1 MGSIFRYE
9 KIRFGTAGVFNTGLD
24 FVMLNILVF
33 VFGAYPILANTMSVS
48 IGITISYLLN
58 HFFVFQSKEKLQ
70 LKKYIQFFCITGFSS
85 LIIQNSIIT
94 GFAIFF
100 DSSLSHSLFI
110 INLVAGNDFLELNIA
125 KASAVL
131 VGMVWNFT
139 LYKYV
144 IFRKK
149 ADSESKPS
157 HIDE

>member
-1 MGSIFRYE
+1 MGSIFRHE
-9 KIRFGTAGVFNTGLD
+9 KIRFGTAGIFNTGLD
-24 FVMLNILVF
+24 FVMLNTLVF
-33 VFGAYPILANTMSVS
+33 ILGAYPILANTISVS

-58 HFFVFQSKEKLQ
+58 HFFVFQLKEKIRF
-70 LKKYIQFFCITGFSS
+70 KKYIQFFCITGFSS

-100 DSSLSHSLFI
+100 NSNLSHSLFVI
-110 INLVAGNDFLELNIA
+110 DMLVDNDFFELNIA

-131 VGMVWNFT
+131 VGMVWNFI

-149 ADSESKPS
+149 SNLDASLSSIIE
-157 HIDE
+157 